1 MLVSSQIPLP
11 SHQCGLPLLVMAPVN
26 GVSLPSCLVL
36 WRGSAIRALGR
47 YTRASLAG
55 ARGRPCAA
63 AWVARVS
70 ESPLARPQVIP
81 VKVLAAPIPPA
92 VRGRADLATA
102 SRQLGVPPIAL
113 LAIAVS
119 TELANLSGSTSAN
132 PRIPARPESAIWAAM
147 KRLPLSDEAGR
158 QGKRTASGHQLALM
172 MAGRRRLQRVIN
184 NNQQW
189 ATCAFWA
196 PERLHDSFHERDKLD
211 QQ

>member
-1 MLVSSQIPLP
+1 
-11 SHQCGLPLLVMAPVN
+11 MAPVN

-36 WRGSAIRALGR
+36 WRGSAIHALGR

-55 ARGRPCAA
+55 APGRPCAA

-132 PRIPARPESAIWAAM
+132 PRIPARPESAFGVQSRRTLGAANAHSRWSQVTPRVRCPSLRNPHGGPARPHRPAPG
-147 KRLPLSDEAGR
+147 RLHHRAGR
-158 QGKRTASGHQLALM
+158 VRASDSDD
-172 MAGRRRLQRVIN
+172 RLEQHHESSH
-184 NNQQW
+184 
-189 ATCAFWA
+189 FWG
-196 PERLHDSFHERDKLD
+196 LTTF
-211 QQ
+211 